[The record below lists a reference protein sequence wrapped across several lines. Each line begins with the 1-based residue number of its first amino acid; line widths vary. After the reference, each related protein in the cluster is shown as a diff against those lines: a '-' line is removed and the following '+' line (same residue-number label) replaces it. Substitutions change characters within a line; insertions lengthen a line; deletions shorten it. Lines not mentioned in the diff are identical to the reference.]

1 MTAGRLSRKPADG
14 GASSSGR
21 KERTRGWDQVI
32 KISRPPLLTHRS
44 SKDTHPKGSVTF
56 PHSAIIRDHVI
67 KHEPTGDISHSNY
80 NINEELIHKKKLY
93 L

>member
-1 MTAGRLSRKPADG
+1 MAAGRLSRKP
-14 GASSSGR
+14 R
-21 KERTRGWDQVI
+21 KKRENKGVGPSY

-80 NINEELIHKKKLY
+80 NINEELIHKKNLY